1 MTPAQRR
8 IAAARVAERERM
20 RLDALLEAAQSAPRS
35 PESPAPPPVDQ
46 DARAGVEFAVVAG
59 AEPEA
64 GVEFA
69 VVAGAEPEA
78 GVEFAVRTYDVA
90 ASVQRWQQ
98 ARAASLTVSCPRC
111 VLGTGHGGTVYT
123 ISDPCK
129 GEIYYVGSTTHL
141 ISRADWHLTAPHNEE
156 LRQIMARI
164 YRHGCF
170 PRWRVLQCGI
180 ALGELADVEAGH
192 IYDAILA
199 GEPLTNACRVARAA
213 RLARDLHVA

>member
-46 DARAGVEFAVVAG
+46 DAR
-59 AEPEA
+59 A